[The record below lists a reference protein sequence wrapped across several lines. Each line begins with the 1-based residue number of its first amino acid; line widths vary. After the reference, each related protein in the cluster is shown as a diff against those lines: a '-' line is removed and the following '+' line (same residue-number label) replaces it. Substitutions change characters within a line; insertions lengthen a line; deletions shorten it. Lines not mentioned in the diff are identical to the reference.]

1 MYCGY
6 PKRWVLEQILG
17 LILTFDSQEVVGE
30 ESIGTKMNDLD
41 LFRGRLRSRE
51 PLHHIRH

>member
-17 LILTFDSQEVVGE
+17 LLLTFDSQEVVGE
-30 ESIGTKMNDLD
+30 ESIGTKMNDHD
-41 LFRGRLRSRE
+41 LFIGRLRSRE